1 MAKIFSRFLF
11 ILMAVLCFHYNGTAQ
26 SYYFKNYS
34 VDDGLPFINVS
45 TIFQDSK
52 GNLWS
57 GGYGGLSRFDGI
69 TFTNYTPKNGLMNHA
84 VTCISEDNKGNLWIG
99 TIKGINKLTGKVF
112 KSYTTQQGIISN
124 SIKAVLK
131 DSDGNLW
138 FGTDKGVSKLVD
150 GAFVNYAIQDGLAN
164 DNINCLFE
172 DNYCNVWLGTNKGL
186 SVFNGKKITNY
197 NLPSSN
203 ANETINSIAADFQ
216 NSIWVATNNGLYLF
230 RNNKFT
236 PHKAFV
242 GKNVKSLVVGNSG
255 ELWVGTTTGLLK
267 LENNK
272 ISTYT
277 LHKNK
282 NSELISS
289 LFIDFENNLWIG
301 TYAGLFKYRANPFVS
316 FGIEDG
322 LTDQFIYGILR
333 DADKKLWVGTKSNG
347 LFKFEN
353 NRFYQ
358 QKKIK
363 AASINA
369 IFENNDKRLWL
380 GTNEG
385 LIIYNGN
392 EVVTH
397 KDTSTVFKRS
407 INCFYKD
414 TKNNIWLG
422 GIDEI
427 YKFDGKNYTKYS
439 IATNAQNI
447 EVWTIIEDLNG
458 TIWAGTYL
466 GGLFKLNGNVFESY
480 NSKIGFKSDSYLAS
494 IRDKQGTL
502 YFGTMDGLLM
512 FNPTDEQ
519 FTYFT
524 ETDGL
529 NSDLVYS
536 LTFGKTQNQIWVGT
550 NQGLNRIDIN
560 EFKNNKQ
567 KVIIPFGKEEGFS
580 GVECNSNGTWVDDD
594 DVIWFGTVNGIIKYD
609 PNKYIKNT
617 EESKTSIRG
626 FRLFYVDTMLLNNMH
641 LSHDNNNITIYF
653 SGVCLTN
660 PAKVKYSHIL
670 EGFEKTWSPYSK
682 ERLVTYSNLP
692 PGSYTFRLISANN
705 EGLWN
710 RASVDFKFTIDKP
723 FWKRWWF
730 ITIVTLFVIT
740 SITLIVRLRIIN
752 IKNRERRKTELNK
765 RIANIESQALRAQMN
780 PHFIFNTLSSI
791 QHYISNNNT
800 DEALKYLS
808 KFAKLMRKIME
819 NSKQPM
825 ITVAEEVNALNLYL
839 ELEIMRF
846 DKKFEYA
853 IVIDSEIDQNYDRV
867 PSMLIQPYIENAIVH
882 GLLPKQGAG
891 KITIELQKQHDTI
904 LCLIEDNG
912 IGRENSKQFKK
923 NRVAHKSMGMSIT
936 QERLDILNAGFNSN
950 ISCEI
955 TDLYDK
961 GQPAGT
967 KVRLIIPLEVGE

>member
-1 MAKIFSRFLF
+1 MIKLFSRFIFLLIAVVLF
-11 ILMAVLCFHYNGTAQ
+11 NYQSTAQ

-45 TIFQDSK
+45 TLFQDSK

-57 GGYGGLSRFDGI
+57 GGYGGLSKFDGI
-69 TFTNYTPKNGLMNHA
+69 VFTNFTPKNGLINHS
-84 VTCISEDNKGNLWIG
+84 VTCISEDNKGNLWVG
-99 TIKGINKLTGKVF
+99 TIKGLNKLTGKTF
-112 KSYTTQQGIISN
+112 SSYTTQQGLISN
-124 SIKAVLK
+124 FISAILK
-131 DSDGNLW
+131 DSNGNLW
-138 FGTDKGVSKLVD
+138 FGTDKGLSKLVD
-150 GAFVNYAIQDGLAN
+150 GAFVNYSTQDGLA
-164 DNINCLFE
+164 DNNIHCLFE

-186 SVFNGKKITNY
+186 SVFNGEKITNY
-197 NLPSSN
+197 NLPKTN
-203 ANETINSIAADFQ
+203 TVEKINSITVDFQ
-216 NSIWVATNNGLYLF
+216 NVIWVATTNGLYSF
-230 RNNKFT
+230 RNNQFT
-236 PHKAFV
+236 AHKAFI
-242 GKNVKSLVVGNSG
+242 GKDVKSIVVDNNG
-255 ELWVGTTTGLLK
+255 ELWIGTSTGLLK
-267 LENNK
+267 LDNNRV
-272 ISTYT
+272 TDYT

-289 LFIDFENNLWIG
+289 LFVDFENNLWIG

-316 FGIEDG
+316 YGIEDG
-322 LTDQFIYGILR
+322 LTDQFIYGIVR
-333 DADKKLWVGTKSNG
+333 DAHKQLWVGSKSNG

-353 NRFYQ
+353 DRFYQ
-358 QKKIK
+358 QKNIG
-363 AASINA
+363 ASSVNA
-369 IFENNDKRLWL
+369 IYEFSDNLLWL

-385 LIIYNGN
+385 LVLYNGN
-392 EVVTH
+392 TSVSPQ
-397 KDTSTVFKRS
+397 DTSSVFKRS

-414 TKNNIWLG
+414 SKNNIWIG
-422 GIDEI
+422 GINEI
-427 YKFDGKNYTKYS
+427 YKYDGENYTKYS
-439 IATNAQNI
+439 IQNNDETT

-466 GGLFKLNGNVFESY
+466 GGLFKFNDNAFEKY
-480 NSKIGFKSDSYLAS
+480 NTKLGLKSDSYLAS
-494 IRDKQGTL
+494 IRDKEGTI

-512 FNPTDEQ
+512 FNPLNEQ
-519 FTYFT
+519 SVYFT

-560 EFKNNKQ
+560 EFKTHKQ

-580 GVECNSNGTWVDDD
+580 GVECNSNGTWVDTDG
-594 DVIWFGTVNGIIKYD
+594 VIWFGTVNGIIKYD
-609 PNKYIKNT
+609 PYKYVKNA

-626 FRLFYVDTMLLNNMH
+626 FRLFYIDTALVNNTH
-641 LSHDNNNITIYF
+641 LSHDNNNITIYY

-660 PAKVKYSHIL
+660 PAKVQYSHIL

-692 PGSYTFRLISANN
+692 PGTYTFKLISANN

-710 RASVDFKFTIDKP
+710 KASVDFTFTIDKP
-723 FWKRWWF
+723 FWKTWWF
-730 ITIVTLFVIT
+730 IVMVSLFITT
-740 SITLIVRLRIIN
+740 SITLVIRQRIRN
-752 IKNRERRKTELNK
+752 IKNREKRKTELNK

-846 DKKFEYA
+846 DKKFEYT
-853 IVIDSEIDQNYDRV
+853 ITVDPDIDQNYDRV

-891 KITIELQKQHDTI
+891 KITIELQKQQDTI

-923 NRVAHKSMGMSIT
+923 NRVTHKSMGMSIT

-950 ISCEI
+950 ISCQI

-961 GQPAGT
+961 GEPAGT
-967 KVRLIIPLEVGE
+967 KVRLIIPLEVAE

>member
-1 MAKIFSRFLF
+1 MIKLFSRFIFLLIAVVLF
-11 ILMAVLCFHYNGTAQ
+11 NYQSTAQ

-57 GGYGGLSRFDGI
+57 GGYGGLSKFDGI
-69 TFTNYTPKNGLMNHA
+69 TFTNYTPKNGLINHS

-99 TIKGINKLTGKVF
+99 TIKGLNKLTGNTF
-112 KSYTTQQGIISN
+112 TSYTTKNTLISNFIIS
-124 SIKAVLK
+124 VLK
-131 DSDGNLW
+131 DSKGDLW
-138 FGTDKGVSKLVD
+138 FGTDKGISKLTDD
-150 GAFVNYAIQDGLAN
+150 GFTNFSTRNGLSDNTVNCMY
-164 DNINCLFE
+164 E
-172 DNYCNVWLGTNKGL
+172 DEQGNVWIGTNKGIT
-186 SVFNGKKITNY
+186 VFKGKEITNY
-197 NLPSSN
+197 NLPSVDV
-203 ANETINSIAADFQ
+203 TRKVNSIVVDK
-216 NSIWVATNNGLYLF
+216 NNTVWIATSNGLYSF
-230 RNNKFT
+230 SNNKFT
-236 PHKAFV
+236 SY
-242 GKNVKSLVVGNSG
+242 KSLLGKDIKSIVQDSNYA
-255 ELWVGTTTGLLK
+255 LWIGTSTGLYK
-267 LENNK
+267 LHDKNITN
-272 ISTYT
+272 YP

-282 NSELISS
+282 NSELVSS

-316 FGIEDG
+316 YGIEDG
-322 LTDQFIYGILR
+322 LIDQFIYGILR
-333 DADKKLWVGTKSNG
+333 DAHNNLWVGSKNNG

-353 NRFYQ
+353 DRFYQ
-358 QKKIK
+358 QKNIR
-363 AASINA
+363 ATSVNA
-369 IFENNDKRLWL
+369 IYQFNENILWL
-380 GTNEG
+380 GTNKG
-385 LIIYNGN
+385 LIIYDGKTTLNQ
-392 EVVTH
+392 
-397 KDTSTVFKRS
+397 KDTSSVYKRTV
-407 INCFYKD
+407 NCFYKD
-414 TKNNIWLG
+414 SKNNIWIG
-422 GIDEI
+422 GANEI
-427 YKFDGKNYTKYS
+427 YKYDGKNYIKYS
-439 IATNAQNI
+439 VGNTSETI
-447 EVWTIIEDLNG
+447 EVWTIIEDING

-466 GGLFKLNGNVFESY
+466 GGLFKLDDTSFNRY
-480 NSKIGFKSDSYLAS
+480 NSKLGLKSDSYLAAIS
-494 IRDKQGTL
+494 DKEGMI
-502 YFGTMDGLLM
+502 YFGTMDGVLM
-512 FNPTDEQ
+512 FNPKNEQ
-519 FTYFT
+519 FDYFT
-524 ETDGL
+524 EADGL

-536 LTFGKTQNQIWVGT
+536 LTFGKTQDQIWAGT
-550 NQGLNRIDIN
+550 NQGLNRIDID
-560 EFKNNKQ
+560 EYKIKKQ

-580 GVECNSNGTWVDDD
+580 GVECNSNGTWVENDGA
-594 DVIWFGTVNGIIKYD
+594 IWFGTVNGIIKYD
-609 PNKYIKNT
+609 PKKYIKNT

-626 FRLFYVDTMLLNNMH
+626 FRLFYVDTTLVNNTH
-641 LSHDNNNITIYF
+641 LSHDNNNITIYY

-660 PAKVKYSHIL
+660 PAKVQYSHIL

-692 PGSYTFRLISANN
+692 PGTYTFRLISANN
-705 EGLWN
+705 EGVWN
-710 RASVDFKFTIDKP
+710 KASVDFKFTIDKP
-723 FWKRWWF
+723 FWKTWWF
-730 ITIVTLFVIT
+730 ITIVSLFIIT
-740 SITLIVRLRIIN
+740 SLTLVIRLRIKN
-752 IKNRERRKTELNK
+752 IKNREKRKTELNK

-846 DKKFEYA
+846 DKKFEYT
-853 IVIDSEIDQNYDRV
+853 IVIDSDIDQNYDRV

-891 KITIELQKQHDTI
+891 KITIELQKQQDTI

-923 NRVAHKSMGMSIT
+923 NRVTHKSMGMSIT

-950 ISCEI
+950 ISCQI

-961 GQPAGT
+961 GEPAGT
-967 KVRLIIPLEVGE
+967 KVRLIIPLEVAE